1 VRNTVLG
8 LLCSVAAGL
17 PASVR
22 ADTYPP
28 TTVLI
33 GEVSQSVVSN
43 QCYIV
48 RGASDFLRNG
58 GANKAYITIPEMTAD
73 GYQLNGRLTL
83 AFTST
88 TGGTTTANY
97 AAAYPTNIQTASFQ
111 NYSETYNATTKAL
124 TVHFTL
130 TYPNCT
136 LQVYG
141 YFASP

>member
-1 VRNTVLG
+1 M
-8 LLCSVAAGL
+8 AGL

-28 TTVLI
+28 TTVLL

-48 RGASDFLRNG
+48 RGAGDFLRNG
-58 GANKAYITIPEMTAD
+58 VANKAYITIPEMTAA
-73 GYQLNGRLTL
+73 GYQLDGRLTL
-83 AFTST
+83 GFTSA

-97 AAAYPTNIQTASFQ
+97 AAAYPTTIQTASFQ
-111 NYSETYNATTKAL
+111 NYTQTYNATTKTL

-130 TYPNCT
+130 VYPNCS
-136 LQVYG
+136 LPVYG
-141 YFASP
+141 YYVSP